1 MNCLKRAKEI
11 EDVIINDRRQLHKIP
26 ELQLSLPKTVAYVEN
41 ELKKLDI
48 SYKKL
53 VNGNAIVA
61 EIGDYKGKCIAIR
74 ADMDALPIKEE
85 TSLSFCS
92 THEGKMHACG
102 HDGHT
107 AMALGACRILKEN
120 EKDLDGLVK
129 IFFQPGEE
137 IPGGAKPMIDE
148 GCMEN
153 PKVDRVIG
161 LHEGGIFGHLPTG
174 TVGYKEDAM
183 MASMDAF
190 ILKVKG
196 HGGHGARPENFIDP
210 IITISEIN
218 LALQKIISR
227 ELDPTKSALIS
238 ICQIHGG
245 TCQNII
251 PDEVWEEG
259 TVRTLDEDV
268 RDFVEKRMKEVSENI
283 AKAFRCEAEL
293 DYKRYYPAVINDKEF
308 TAYVKNIAQ
317 EILGDDKVIEISRP
331 TMGGEDFAFFE
342 KEARG
347 TFLSLNNLK
356 ANKDGKVYPH
366 HNSKFDVDESAFYIG
381 SGLMAEVAYRYLK
394 EGSKWKNI
402 NFIL

>member
-1 MNCLKRAKEI
+1 MNCLKIAKEI
-11 EDVIINDRRQLHKIP
+11 EDEIINDRRKLHKIP

-41 ELKKLDI
+41 ELKKLNI
-48 SYKKL
+48 SYKKM
-53 VNGNAIVA
+53 VDGNAIVA
-61 EIGDYKGKCIAIR
+61 EIGKYKGKCIAIR

-85 TSLSFCS
+85 TSLSFS
-92 THEGKMHACG
+92 SIHEGNMHACG

-120 EKDLDGLVK
+120 EKNLDGLVK

-153 PKVDRVIG
+153 PKVDRIIG
-161 LHEGGIFGHLPTG
+161 LHEGGLFGNFPTG
-174 TVGYKEDAM
+174 TICYKNGAM

-196 HGGHGARPENFIDP
+196 HGGHGARPDNFIDP
-210 IITISEIN
+210 IVTISEIN

-227 ELDPTKSALIS
+227 ELDPSNSALIS

-251 PDEVWEEG
+251 PNEVWEEG
-259 TVRTLDEDV
+259 TVRTVDEDV
-268 RDFVEKRMKEVSENI
+268 RDFVEKRMKEISENI
-283 AKAFRCEAEL
+283 ARAFRCEAEL

-308 TAYVKNIAQ
+308 TSYVKNIAQ
-317 EILGDDKVIEISRP
+317 EILGEEKVIEISKP

-342 KEARG
+342 KEAKG

-356 ANKDGKVYPH
+356 ANKDGKIYPH
-366 HNSKFDVDESAFYIG
+366 HNSKFDVDESVFYIG
-381 SGLMAEVAYRYLK
+381 SGLMAEIAYRYLK
-394 EGSKWKNI
+394 E
-402 NFIL
+402 F

>member
-1 MNCLKRAKEI
+1 MNFLKRAKEI
-11 EDVIINDRRQLHKIP
+11 EDLIINDRRELHKIP
-26 ELQLSLPKTVAYVEN
+26 ELQLSLPKTVAYVSK
-41 ELKKLDI
+41 ELDRMNV

-53 VNGNAIVA
+53 VDGNAIVA
-61 EIGDYKGKCIAIR
+61 EIGEYRGKCIAIR

-85 TSLSFCS
+85 TGLDFSS
-92 THEGKMHACG
+92 TNDGKMHACG

-107 AMALGACRILKEN
+107 AMALGVCRLLKEN
-120 EKDLDGLVK
+120 EKDLDGMVK
-129 IFFQPGEE
+129 VFFQPGEE

-161 LHEGGIFGHLPTG
+161 LHEGGIFGLLPLG
-174 TVGYKEDAM
+174 TIGYKEGSM

-190 ILKVKG
+190 TLRVKG
-196 HGGHGARPENFIDP
+196 HGGHGAKPDYFIDP

-218 LALQKIISR
+218 QALQKIISR
-227 ELDPTKSALIS
+227 EIDPTKSSLIS

-259 TVRTLDEDV
+259 TVRNLDEEV
-268 RDFVEKRMKEVSENI
+268 RDFVEKRMGEISTNI

-293 DYKRYYPAVINDKEF
+293 EYKRYYPVVNNDPDF
-308 TAYVKNIAQ
+308 TNYVRDIAKD
-317 EILGDDKVIEISRP
+317 ILGDEKVIEIKNP

-342 KEARG
+342 QNTKG

-356 ANKDGKVYPH
+356 AHKDGKVYPH
-366 HNSKFDVDESAFYIG
+366 HNSKFDVDERTFYIG
-381 SGLMAEVAYRYLK
+381 SALMAEVAYKYLK
-394 EGSKWKNI
+394 EGVV
-402 NFIL
+402 

>member
-1 MNCLKRAKEI
+1 MNYLKRAKEI
-11 EDVIINDRRQLHKIP
+11 EDEIINDRRKLHKIP

-41 ELKKLDI
+41 ELKKLNI
-48 SYKKL
+48 SYKKM
-53 VNGNAIVA
+53 VEGNAIVA
-61 EIGDYKGKCIAIR
+61 EIGKYNGKCIAIR

-85 TSLSFCS
+85 TSLSFS
-92 THEGKMHACG
+92 SIHEGNMHACG

-120 EKDLDGLVK
+120 EKNLDGLVK

-161 LHEGGIFGHLPTG
+161 LHEGGLFGNFPTG
-174 TVGYKEDAM
+174 TICYKNGAM

-196 HGGHGARPENFIDP
+196 HGGHGARPDNFIDP
-210 IITISEIN
+210 IVTISEIN

-227 ELDPTKSALIS
+227 ELDPSNSALIS

-251 PDEVWEEG
+251 PNEVWEEG
-259 TVRTLDEDV
+259 TVRTVDEDV
-268 RDFVEKRMKEVSENI
+268 RDFVEKRMKEISENI
-283 AKAFRCEAEL
+283 ARAFRCEAEL

-308 TAYVKNIAQ
+308 TSYVKNIAQ
-317 EILGDDKVIEISRP
+317 EILGEEKVIEISKP

-342 KEARG
+342 KEAKG

-356 ANKDGKVYPH
+356 ANKDGKIYPH
-366 HNSKFDVDESAFYIG
+366 HNSKFDVDESVFYIG
-381 SGLMAEVAYRYLK
+381 SGLMAEIAYRYLK
-394 EGSKWKNI
+394 E
-402 NFIL
+402 F

>member
-1 MNCLKRAKEI
+1 MLYGGDKMNYLKRAKEI
-11 EDVIINDRRQLHKIP
+11 EDVIINDRRNLHKIP

-41 ELKKLDI
+41 ELKKLNI
-48 SYKKL
+48 SYKKM
-53 VNGNAIVA
+53 VKGNAIVA
-61 EIGDYKGKCIAIR
+61 EIGKYKGKCIAIR

-85 TSLSFCS
+85 TSLSFS
-92 THEGKMHACG
+92 SIHEGNMHACG

-120 EKDLDGLVK
+120 EKNLDGLVK

-161 LHEGGIFGHLPTG
+161 LHEGGLFGNFPTG
-174 TVGYKEDAM
+174 TICYKNGAM

-196 HGGHGARPENFIDP
+196 HGGHGARPDNFIDP
-210 IITISEIN
+210 IVTISEIN

-227 ELDPTKSALIS
+227 ELDPSNSALIS

-251 PDEVWEEG
+251 PNEVWEEG
-259 TVRTLDEDV
+259 TVRTVDEDV
-268 RDFVEKRMKEVSENI
+268 RDFVEKRMKEISKNI
-283 AKAFRCEAEL
+283 AKAFRCEAKLE
-293 DYKRYYPAVINDKEF
+293 YKRYYPVVINDKDF
-308 TAYVKNIAQ
+308 TTYVKNIAQ
-317 EILGDDKVIEISRP
+317 EILGEEKVIEISKP

-342 KEARG
+342 KEAKG

-356 ANKDGKVYPH
+356 ANKDGKIYTH
-366 HNSKFDVDESAFYIG
+366 HNSKFDVDESVFYIG
-381 SGLMAEVAYRYLK
+381 SGLMAEIAYRYLK
-394 EGSKWKNI
+394 E
-402 NFIL
+402 F

>member
-1 MNCLKRAKEI
+1 MNFLKRAKEI
-11 EDVIINDRRQLHKIP
+11 EDLIINDRRELHKIP
-26 ELQLSLPKTVAYVEN
+26 ELQLSLPKTVAYVSK
-41 ELKKLDI
+41 ELDKMNV

-53 VNGNAIVA
+53 VDGNAIVA
-61 EIGDYKGKCIAIR
+61 EIGEYRGKCIAIR

-85 TSLSFCS
+85 TGLDFSS
-92 THEGKMHACG
+92 TNDGKMHACG

-107 AMALGACRILKEN
+107 AMALGVCRLLKEN
-120 EKDLDGLVK
+120 EKDLDGMVK
-129 IFFQPGEE
+129 VFFQPGEE

-161 LHEGGIFGHLPTG
+161 LHEGGIFGHLPLG
-174 TVGYKEDAM
+174 TIGYKEGSM

-190 ILKVKG
+190 ILRVKG
-196 HGGHGARPENFIDP
+196 HGGHGAKPDYFIDP

-218 LALQKIISR
+218 QALQKIISR
-227 ELDPTKSALIS
+227 EIDPTKSSLIS

-245 TCQNII
+245 ICQNII

-259 TVRTLDEDV
+259 TVRNLDEEV
-268 RDFVEKRMKEVSENI
+268 RDFVEKRMGEISTNI

-293 DYKRYYPAVINDKEF
+293 EYKRYYPVVNNDSDF
-308 TAYVKNIAQ
+308 TNYVRDIAKD
-317 EILGDDKVIEISRP
+317 ILGDEKVIEIKNP

-342 KEARG
+342 QNTKG

-356 ANKDGKVYPH
+356 AHKDGKVYPH
-366 HNSKFDVDESAFYIG
+366 HNSKFDVDERTFHIG
-381 SGLMAEVAYRYLK
+381 SALMAEVAYRYLK
-394 EGSKWKNI
+394 EGVV
-402 NFIL
+402 

>member
-1 MNCLKRAKEI
+1 MNYLKRAKEI
-11 EDVIINDRRQLHKIP
+11 EDVIINDRRKLHKIP

-41 ELKKLDI
+41 ELKKLNI
-48 SYKKL
+48 SYKKM
-53 VNGNAIVA
+53 VKGNAIVA
-61 EIGDYKGKCIAIR
+61 EIGKYKGKCIAIR

-85 TSLSFCS
+85 TSLSFS
-92 THEGKMHACG
+92 SIHEGNMHACG

-120 EKDLDGLVK
+120 EKNLDGLIK

-161 LHEGGIFGHLPTG
+161 LHEGGLFGNFPTG
-174 TVGYKEDAM
+174 TICYKNGAM

-196 HGGHGARPENFIDP
+196 HGGHGARPDNFIDP
-210 IITISEIN
+210 IVTISEIN

-227 ELDPTKSALIS
+227 ELDPSNSALIS

-251 PDEVWEEG
+251 PNEVWEEG
-259 TVRTLDEDV
+259 TVRTVNEDV
-268 RDFVEKRMKEVSENI
+268 RDFVEKRIKEISENI
-283 AKAFRCEAEL
+283 ARAFRCEAEL

-308 TAYVKNIAQ
+308 TSYVKNIAR
-317 EILGDDKVIEISRP
+317 EILGGEKVIEISKP

-342 KEARG
+342 KETKG

-356 ANKDGKVYPH
+356 ANKDGKIYPH
-366 HNSKFDVDESAFYIG
+366 HNSKFDVDESVFYIG
-381 SGLMAEVAYRYLK
+381 SGLMAEIAYRYLK
-394 EGSKWKNI
+394 E
-402 NFIL
+402 F

>member
-1 MNCLKRAKEI
+1 MNYLKRAKEI
-11 EDVIINDRRQLHKIP
+11 EDVIINDRRNLHKIP

-41 ELKKLDI
+41 ELKKLNI
-48 SYKKL
+48 SYKKM
-53 VNGNAIVA
+53 VKGNAIVA
-61 EIGDYKGKCIAIR
+61 EIGKYKGKCIAIR

-85 TSLSFCS
+85 TSLSFS
-92 THEGKMHACG
+92 SIHEGNMHACG

-120 EKDLDGLVK
+120 EKNLDGLVK

-161 LHEGGIFGHLPTG
+161 LHEGGLFGNFPTG
-174 TVGYKEDAM
+174 TICYKNGAM

-196 HGGHGARPENFIDP
+196 HGGHGARPDNFIDP
-210 IITISEIN
+210 IVTISEIN

-227 ELDPTKSALIS
+227 ELDPSNSALIS

-251 PDEVWEEG
+251 PNEVWEEG
-259 TVRTLDEDV
+259 TVRTVDEDV
-268 RDFVEKRMKEVSENI
+268 RDFVEKRMKEISKNI
-283 AKAFRCEAEL
+283 AKAFRCEAKLE
-293 DYKRYYPAVINDKEF
+293 YKRYYPVVINDKDF
-308 TAYVKNIAQ
+308 TTYVKNIAQ
-317 EILGDDKVIEISRP
+317 EILGEEKVIEISKP

-342 KEARG
+342 KEAKG

-356 ANKDGKVYPH
+356 ANKDGKIYTH
-366 HNSKFDVDESAFYIG
+366 HNSKFDVDESVFYIG
-381 SGLMAEVAYRYLK
+381 SGLMAEIAYRYLK
-394 EGSKWKNI
+394 E
-402 NFIL
+402 F

>member
-1 MNCLKRAKEI
+1 MNYLKRAKEI
-11 EDVIINDRRQLHKIP
+11 EDVIINDRRKLHKIP

-41 ELKKLDI
+41 ELKKLNI
-48 SYKKL
+48 SYKKM
-53 VNGNAIVA
+53 VKGNAIVA
-61 EIGDYKGKCIAIR
+61 EIGKYKGKCIAIR

-85 TSLSFCS
+85 TSLSFS
-92 THEGKMHACG
+92 SIHEGNMHACG

-120 EKDLDGLVK
+120 EEDLDGLVK

-153 PKVDRVIG
+153 PKVDRIIG
-161 LHEGGIFGHLPTG
+161 LHEGGLFGNFPTG
-174 TVGYKEDAM
+174 TICYKNGAM

-196 HGGHGARPENFIDP
+196 HGGHGARPDNFIDP
-210 IITISEIN
+210 IVTISEIN

-227 ELDPTKSALIS
+227 ELDPTESALIS

-251 PDEVWEEG
+251 PNEVWEEG
-259 TVRTLDEDV
+259 TVRTVDEDV
-268 RDFVEKRMKEVSENI
+268 RDFVEKRMKEISENI
-283 AKAFRCEAEL
+283 ARAFRCEAEL

-308 TAYVKNIAQ
+308 TSYVKNIAR
-317 EILGDDKVIEISRP
+317 EILGGEKVIEISKP

-342 KEARG
+342 KETKG

-356 ANKDGKVYPH
+356 ANKDGKIYPH
-366 HNSKFDVDESAFYIG
+366 HNSKFDVDESVFYIG
-381 SGLMAEVAYRYLK
+381 SGLMAEIAYRYLK
-394 EGSKWKNI
+394 E
-402 NFIL
+402 F

>member
-1 MNCLKRAKEI
+1 MNYLKRAKEI
-11 EDVIINDRRQLHKIP
+11 EDEIINDRRKLHKIP

-41 ELKKLDI
+41 ELKKLNI
-48 SYKKL
+48 SYKKM
-53 VNGNAIVA
+53 VEGNAIVA
-61 EIGDYKGKCIAIR
+61 EIGKYKGKCIAIR

-85 TSLSFCS
+85 TSLSFS
-92 THEGKMHACG
+92 SIHEGNMHACG

-120 EKDLDGLVK
+120 EKNLDGLVK

-153 PKVDRVIG
+153 PKVDRIIG
-161 LHEGGIFGHLPTG
+161 LHEGGLFGQYPTG
-174 TVGYKEDAM
+174 TIGFKEGAT

-190 ILKVKG
+190 VLKVKG

-210 IITISEIN
+210 IVTISEIN

-227 ELDPTKSALIS
+227 ELDPTNSALIS

-251 PDEVWEEG
+251 PNEVWEEG
-259 TVRTLDEDV
+259 TVRTHDENV
-268 RDFVEKRMKEVSENI
+268 RDFVEKRIKEISENI
-283 AKAFRCEAEL
+283 ARAFRCEAEL

-308 TAYVKNIAQ
+308 TSYVKNIAK
-317 EILGDDKVIEISRP
+317 EILGEEKVIVISKP

-342 KEARG
+342 KETKG

-356 ANKDGKVYPH
+356 ANKDGKIYPH
-366 HNSKFDVDESAFYIG
+366 HNSKFDVDESVFYIG
-381 SGLMAEVAYRYLK
+381 SGLMAEIAYRYLK
-394 EGSKWKNI
+394 E
-402 NFIL
+402 F

>member
-1 MNCLKRAKEI
+1 MNFLKRAKEI
-11 EDVIINDRRQLHKIP
+11 EDLIINDRRELHKIP
-26 ELQLSLPKTVAYVEN
+26 ELQLSLPKTVAYVSK
-41 ELKKLDI
+41 ELDKMNV

-53 VNGNAIVA
+53 VDGNAIVA
-61 EIGDYKGKCIAIR
+61 EIGEHRGKCIAIR

-85 TSLSFCS
+85 TGLDFSS
-92 THEGKMHACG
+92 TNDGKMHACG

-107 AMALGACRILKEN
+107 AMALGVCRLLKEN
-120 EKDLDGLVK
+120 EKDLDGMVK
-129 IFFQPGEE
+129 VFFQPGEE

-161 LHEGGIFGHLPTG
+161 LHEGGIFGLLPLG
-174 TVGYKEDAM
+174 TIGYKEGSM

-190 ILKVKG
+190 TLRVKG
-196 HGGHGARPENFIDP
+196 HGGHGAKPDYFIDP

-218 LALQKIISR
+218 QALQKIISR
-227 ELDPTKSALIS
+227 EIDPTKSSLIS

-259 TVRTLDEDV
+259 TVRNLDEEV
-268 RDFVEKRMKEVSENI
+268 RDFVEKRMGEISTNI

-293 DYKRYYPAVINDKEF
+293 EYKRYYPVVNNDPDF
-308 TAYVKNIAQ
+308 TNYVRDIAKD
-317 EILGDDKVIEISRP
+317 ILGDEKVIEIKNP

-342 KEARG
+342 QNTKG

-356 ANKDGKVYPH
+356 AHKDGKVYPH
-366 HNSKFDVDESAFYIG
+366 HNSKFDVDERTFYIG
-381 SGLMAEVAYRYLK
+381 SALMAEVAYKYLK
-394 EGSKWKNI
+394 EGVV
-402 NFIL
+402 

>member
-1 MNCLKRAKEI
+1 IYQEYEKLADMLIDAIDKDDKFIFYHYMIDLNNGPCVYKRISGCGSGSEYMAVTPTGELFPCHQF
-11 EDVIINDRRQLHKIP
+11 VGNDEFK
-26 ELQLSLPKTVAYVEN
+26 
-41 ELKKLDI
+41 
-48 SYKKL
+48 
-53 VNGNAIVA
+53 
-61 EIGDYKGKCIAIR
+61 IGDVFEGIK
-74 ADMDALPIKEE
+74 KEE
-85 TSLSFCS
+85 IIKDFKKNNLYSQEKCKDCWAQMYCS
-92 THEGKMHACG
+92 GGCAANNYNAGGDINKIYDYGCKVFKKRIE
-102 HDGHT
+102 
-107 AMALGACRILKEN
+107 MALAVKIHEFLKEN
-120 EKDLDGLVK
+120 EKNLDGLVK

-174 TVGYKEDAM
+174 TVGDKEDAM

-227 ELDPTKSALIS
+227 ELDPTNSALIS

-251 PDEVWEEG
+251 PNEVWEEG
-259 TVRTLDEDV
+259 TVRTHDENV
-268 RDFVEKRMKEVSENI
+268 RDFVEKRIKEISENI
-283 AKAFRCEAEL
+283 ARAFRCEAEL

-308 TAYVKNIAQ
+308 TSYVKNIA
-317 EILGDDKVIEISRP
+317 
-331 TMGGEDFAFFE
+331 
-342 KEARG
+342 KE
-347 TFLSLNNLK
+347 
-356 ANKDGKVYPH
+356 
-366 HNSKFDVDESAFYIG
+366 
-381 SGLMAEVAYRYLK
+381 
-394 EGSKWKNI
+394 
-402 NFIL
+402 

>member
-1 MNCLKRAKEI
+1 MNYLKRAKEI
-11 EDVIINDRRQLHKIP
+11 EDVIINDRRKLHKIP

-41 ELKKLDI
+41 ELKKLNI
-48 SYKKL
+48 SYKKM
-53 VNGNAIVA
+53 VKGNAIVA
-61 EIGDYKGKCIAIR
+61 EIGKYKGKCIAIR

-85 TSLSFCS
+85 TSLSFS
-92 THEGKMHACG
+92 SIHEGNMHACG

-120 EKDLDGLVK
+120 EKNLDGLVK

-161 LHEGGIFGHLPTG
+161 LHEGGLFGNFPTG
-174 TVGYKEDAM
+174 TICYKNGAM

-196 HGGHGARPENFIDP
+196 HGGHGARPDNFIDP
-210 IITISEIN
+210 IVTISEIN

-227 ELDPTKSALIS
+227 ELDPSNSALIS

-251 PDEVWEEG
+251 PNEVWEEG
-259 TVRTLDEDV
+259 TVRTVNEDV
-268 RDFVEKRMKEVSENI
+268 RDFVEKRIKEISENI
-283 AKAFRCEAEL
+283 ARAFRCEAEL

-308 TAYVKNIAQ
+308 TSYVKNIAR
-317 EILGDDKVIEISRP
+317 EILGGEKVIEISKP

-342 KEARG
+342 KETKG

-356 ANKDGKVYPH
+356 ANKDGKIYPH
-366 HNSKFDVDESAFYIG
+366 HNSKFDVDESVFYIG
-381 SGLMAEVAYRYLK
+381 SGLMAEIAYRYLK
-394 EGSKWKNI
+394 E
-402 NFIL
+402 F